1 MDCNKPPEGSLQ
13 TKQLN
18 DNVAFFFTAHMFFFF
33 LPGLRS
39 EQTIPRCF
47 QGLLIRLYELY
58 ISFRFFFLGG
68 R

>member
-18 DNVAFFFTAHMFFFF
+18 DNVAFFFTAHMFFFYQVSGLNRQF
-33 LPGLRS
+33 LGVFRV
-39 EQTIPRCF
+39 C
-47 QGLLIRLYELY
+47 LLGYMSYTLV
-58 ISFRFFFLGG
+58 SVFFFWGG